1 MIQHAACFTEHKRD
15 RRRKCDEG
23 GVQGVRIVDPK
34 AKANKK

>member
-1 MIQHAACFTEHKRD
+1 MLLVSQNTKEIEEENVMR
-15 RRRKCDEG
+15 G